1 MSTQSGN
8 GKRRSARTSR
18 RGGAEGSELSSDV
31 VRATAAFRASL
42 RRFERTSEQIGLER
56 GLTPRRYLLLLMIK
70 GSLDGSERAT
80 VSELTERLQLAQH
93 TVTELVGR
101 AENGGLIRRERSPDD
116 GRVCYLRLT
125 AEGERRLARAF
136 SDLDTERRALMA
148 ALKEPS
154 SPQPI
159 RSRAHQ
165 RTPGPSAPRSSR
177 PRSSG

>member
-1 MSTQSGN
+1 MSAGSVST
-8 GKRRSARTSR
+8 KRRSSRTSG
-18 RGGAEGSELSSDV
+18 RGGAEIPELAPDV

-93 TVTELVGR
+93 TVTELVAR
-101 AENGGLIRRERSPDD
+101 AEHGGLIRRERSADD

-154 SPQPI
+154 RPKPK
-159 RSRAHQ
+159 RS
-165 RTPGPSAPRSSR
+165 
-177 PRSSG
+177 